1 MHSANPGKDGKMVS
15 ENQDQ
20 KRYERRVTPLERFFT
35 WSPYAIVTMVA
46 RIRGNVT
53 ENMLQEAISQVR
65 LRHANLRV
73 RIREDQDHALWFTSE
88 GVGEIPIEIVP
99 RESDDHWLR
108 VQEEASQIPFEFG
121 VRPAIRFILVQS
133 SFVSELIILCHHII
147 CDGLSL
153 AYLAR
158 DLMLHL
164 GDPTRQV
171 EVLPDPVLM
180 DMDNLPEDVS
190 LSGIV
195 RFLMN
200 RINKR
205 WLEESVFFDQE
216 DYENLS
222 EAYWTNFRH
231 RVVPVELSEAQ
242 TDAVVDRC
250 RAENVT
256 VNTALTAAFV
266 GAQHIVLGDQ
276 PYHSRIAIGASVR
289 DRLRRPAGEAMG
301 YFAGGVAPR
310 FKYDIKKTI
319 WENARQLHR
328 MVQPLYE
335 NKKLFRESL
344 VWCYLEPGLM
354 ESLNFKTIG
363 RLVPPHASR
372 YSKLSAFSQR
382 DDVVAYLVKR
392 ENLDSFDNVLIGTAI
407 TNLTRLDFPR
417 QYGSLELERLTMI
430 PGGAFPLTNVKLV
443 VGAATCAGK
452 LSLVVEHAEEAIDTA
467 TVREITDQ
475 AMEFLLG

>member
-1 MHSANPGKDGKMVS
+1 
-15 ENQDQ
+15 
-20 KRYERRVTPLERFFT
+20 
-35 WSPYAIVTMVA
+35 
-46 RIRGNVT
+46 
-53 ENMLQEAISQVR
+53 
-65 LRHANLRV
+65 
-73 RIREDQDHALWFTSE
+73 
-88 GVGEIPIEIVP
+88 
-99 RESDDHWLR
+99 
-108 VQEEASQIPFEFG
+108 
-121 VRPAIRFILVQS
+121 
-133 SFVSELIILCHHII
+133 
-147 CDGLSL
+147 
-153 AYLAR
+153 
-158 DLMLHL
+158 
-164 GDPTRQV
+164 
-171 EVLPDPVLM
+171 
-180 DMDNLPEDVS
+180 
-190 LSGIV
+190 
-195 RFLMN
+195 
-200 RINKR
+200 
-205 WLEESVFFDQE
+205 
-216 DYENLS
+216 
-222 EAYWTNFRH
+222 
-231 RVVPVELSEAQ
+231 
-242 TDAVVDRC
+242 
-250 RAENVT
+250 
-256 VNTALTAAFV
+256 
-266 GAQHIVLGDQ
+266 
-276 PYHSRIAIGASVR
+276 
-289 DRLRRPAGEAMG
+289 MG
-301 YFAGGVAPR
+301 YYAGGVAPR
-310 FKYDIKKTI
+310 FKYDTKKTI

-417 QYGSLELERLTMI
+417 QYGPLELERLTMI